1 MRREKL
7 EVQAKLSPFA
17 TFTATITTTCSTCNK
32 ALTQHS
38 TDEQL
43 VVSPNAKSIQD
54 YLNGE
59 YGTARNLDADNM
71 YSCVQCG
78 LQPVPACTVIRSP
91 GQTVCATPKA

>member
-1 MRREKL
+1 M
-7 EVQAKLSPFA
+7 QAKLSPFA

-32 ALTQHS
+32 ASTQHS

-59 YGTARNLDADNM
+59 YGTARNLDGDNM

-78 LQPVPACTVIRSP
+78 LQPVRLEVVERTGGGGAV
-91 GQTVCATPKA
+91 GF